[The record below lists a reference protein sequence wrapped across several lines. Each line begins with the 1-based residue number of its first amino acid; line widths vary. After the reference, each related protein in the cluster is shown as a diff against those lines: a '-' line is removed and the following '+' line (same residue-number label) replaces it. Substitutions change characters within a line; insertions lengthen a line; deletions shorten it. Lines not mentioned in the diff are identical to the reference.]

1 MRPLLLTLITVAALA
16 AAPSSAL
23 SKGAIG
29 AQVCGADGCTD
40 VPRDEPGGML
50 AQGHPT
56 QPPQAAAPFAE
67 IRLTVIA
74 GPHGKTDRVA
84 FDYLPS
90 LGVTRTHDGAA
101 GWVKLQPAWRTALNE
116 ALGATKLRSASELAR
131 LAGLPNPNPNSNHD
145 TGSRSSLPWWAITG
159 AALALLA
166 LLTRYSTSAL
176 KARPRA
182 SKSAN

>member
-1 MRPLLLTLITVAALA
+1 MRPLLLTLITVATLA

-23 SKGAIG
+23 SKGAIA

-40 VPRDEPGGML
+40 VPRDELGGLL

-56 QPPQAAAPFAE
+56 QPPRAAAPFAE

-90 LGVTRTHDGAA
+90 LGVTRAHDGAA

-116 ALGATKLRSASELAR
+116 ALGATELRSASELAR
-131 LAGLPNPNPNSNHD
+131 LAGLPNPNSNHD
-145 TGSRSSLPWWAITG
+145 TGSGSSLPWWAITG

-166 LLTRYSTSAL
+166 LLTRYATSAL